1 MNDWGDWQDW
11 IIGAAIVALTLLWIL
26 SVSFNW
32 I

>member
-1 MNDWGDWQDW
+1 MDWGDWQDW
-11 IIGAAIVALTLLWIL
+11 IIGAAIFALILLWIL

>member
-1 MNDWGDWQDW
+1 MGWGDWQDW
-11 IIGAAIVALTLLWIL
+11 IIGAVSAALIILWIL